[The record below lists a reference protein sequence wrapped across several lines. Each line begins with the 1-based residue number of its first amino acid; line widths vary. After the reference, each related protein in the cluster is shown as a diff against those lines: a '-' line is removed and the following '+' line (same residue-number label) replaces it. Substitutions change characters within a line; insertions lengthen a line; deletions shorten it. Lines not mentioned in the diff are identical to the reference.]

1 MTTQPASKNLTGRRL
16 TSADEFAH
24 LMPLPDP
31 PQRTDMEQREHIT
44 RYDQTLR
51 PHYSHRSDVLISGDG
66 YLCYDRQTPRS
77 RWLVPDL
84 VVAFGVTPSPIV
96 HTNGYV
102 ISEVGKPPDFV
113 LEVASRTTGRRD
125 YTAKPDIYAAY
136 EVGEYWRSDPSGG
149 RYHAAPMAGDRLVNG
164 AYEPIPLATDANG
177 LIRGY
182 SPALDLQLHWRDGW
196 LRFWDPATEEYL
208 LEPNLAHDA
217 LASTE
222 AALAVAEAAL
232 QDEAAARQ
240 QAEARVRQLEDQ
252 LRRRPQE

>member
-1 MTTQPASKNLTGRRL
+1 MATQPASKHRTGRRL
-16 TSADEFAH
+16 TPYDEFAH
-24 LMPLPDP
+24 LVPLPDP
-31 PQRTDMEQREHIT
+31 PQRTDMEQHEHIT

-51 PHYSHRSDVLISGDG
+51 PHYRHRSDVLISGDG
-66 YLCYDRQTPRS
+66 FLCYDRQTPRT

-84 VVAFGVTPSPIV
+84 VVAFGVTPEPIV

-136 EVGEYWRSDPSGG
+136 EVGEYWRADPSGG
-149 RYHAAPMAGDRLVNG
+149 KYHDAPMAGDRLVNG
-164 AYEPIPLATDANG
+164 AYEPIPLVTEANG

-182 SPALDLQLHWRDGW
+182 SPVLDLELHWRDGW
-196 LRFWDPATEEYL
+196 LRFWDPATQQYL
-208 LEPNLAHDA
+208 LEPNQSHDA

-222 AALAVAEAAL
+222 AALRHET
-232 QDEAAARQ
+232 AARQ
-240 QAEARVRQLEDQ
+240 QAEARLRQLQDQ
-252 LRRRPQE
+252 IRRQSEQ